1 MFIDLNVPFAPS
13 GFNTNTQSNSKQK
26 QKQKQKQK
34 GAVPNVSATNTPTL
48 SNTDLELINSRLDII
63 AHLGYS
69 IVALNYTVHGKID
82 PVTHVNPL
90 LAVPAR
96 KDLLVLRRLTIVL
109 DESSEKGFGLSTQH
123 APHLASYDIIALQP
137 TTPNTFSLACLSHTQ
152 PSPTTAH
159 IISIDAASATPQ
171 LPFRMKPSM
180 VRTAIRNGGVFEI
193 SYAGA
198 LASDESARRNWWSGA
213 REIARATKGKGL
225 LLSGG
230 AQVTSDLRAPM
241 DAINL
246 ASVLGLDQNTARN
259 AMSTDAKSLITRAS
273 TRQTYRAV
281 LSAPVLINPSAPATT
296 ATPATAEPIPTIPAA
311 NTSAKRVREAEETIA
326 RGSDTGSSEQSE
338 PSQLRPPKRSKS
350 RGVEA

>member
-1 MFIDLNVPFAPS
+1 MFFDLNVPFVPS
-13 GFNTNTQSNSKQK
+13 GFNANTQPNAK

-34 GAVPNVSATNTPTL
+34 GPASNVPSATPTL
-48 SNTDLELINSRLDII
+48 SKADLDLINSRLDVIS
-63 AHLGYS
+63 HLGYA
-69 IVALNYTVHGKID
+69 IIALNYTVHGKID
-82 PVTHVNPL
+82 PATHVNPL

-96 KDLLVLRRLTIVL
+96 KDLVILRRLTIVL
-109 DESSEKGFGLSTQH
+109 DESSEKGFGLSTQF
-123 APHLASYDIIALQP
+123 APQLASYDIIALQP
-137 TTPNTFSLACLSHTQ
+137 TTSNTFSLACLSHTQ

-159 IISIDAASATPQ
+159 VISIDAASATPQ
-171 LPFRMKPSM
+171 LPFRMKPSL

-198 LASDESARRNWWSGA
+198 LASDDSARRNWWSGA

-230 AQVTSDLRAPM
+230 AQATSDLRAPM

-281 LSAPVLINPSAPATT
+281 ISAPILIGAPEAVE
-296 ATPATAEPIPTIPAA
+296 ASATAESTSTPPVA
-311 NTSAKRVREAEETIA
+311 NTPAKRVREADDTVA
-326 RGSDTGSSEQSE
+326 QGSDTGTSEQSE
-338 PSQLRPPKRSKS
+338 PSHARPPKRSKG
-350 RGVEA
+350 RGARA

>member
-1 MFIDLNVPFAPS
+1 MFFDLNVPFAPL
-13 GFNTNTQSNSKQK
+13 GFNTNTQTNSKQK
-26 QKQKQKQK
+26 QKQKQK
-34 GAVPNVSATNTPTL
+34 GPTPNVPTATLTL
-48 SNTDLELINSRLDII
+48 SKTDLDLINSRLDVI
-63 AHLGYS
+63 AHLGYT

-82 PVTHVNPL
+82 PVTHINPL

-96 KDLLVLRRLTIVL
+96 KDLVILRRLTIVL

-137 TTPNTFSLACLSHTQ
+137 TTSNTFSLACLSHTQ

-171 LPFRMKPSM
+171 LPFRMKPSL

-225 LLSGG
+225 LLTGG
-230 AQVTSDLRAPM
+230 AQATSYLRAPM

-246 ASVLGLDQNTARN
+246 ASVLGLEQNTARN

-281 LSAPVLINPSAPATT
+281 LSAPVLINVPQVASTF
-296 ATPATAEPIPTIPAA
+296 ATAAPTSNPLVP
-311 NTSAKRVREAEETIA
+311 NTSAKRVREVEDTTAQ
-326 RGSDTGSSEQSE
+326 GSDTGTSEQSE
-338 PSQLRPPKRSKS
+338 PSHARPPKRSKG
-350 RGVEA
+350 RGVGA

>member
-13 GFNTNTQSNSKQK
+13 GFNINVQPNAK

-34 GAVPNVSATNTPTL
+34 GSAPNAPSATIPL
-48 SNTDLELINSRLDII
+48 SGADLDLINSRLDVLT
-63 AHLGYS
+63 HLGYT

-82 PVTHVNPL
+82 PATHVNPL

-96 KDLLVLRRLTIVL
+96 QDLVILRRLTIVL
-109 DESSEKGFGLSTQH
+109 DESSEKGFGLSTQY
-123 APHLASYDIIALQP
+123 APQLASYDIIALQP
-137 TTPNTFSLACLSHTQ
+137 TTSNAFSLACLSHTQ

-213 REIARATKGKGL
+213 REIARATKGKAL
-225 LLSGG
+225 LLSSG

-281 LSAPVLINPSAPATT
+281 LSAPVLIDAPTT
-296 ATPATAEPIPTIPAA
+296 ASTSTIGEFTSALPIP
-311 NTSAKRVREAEETIA
+311 NTSAKRVREAEVTIA
-326 RGSDTGSSEQSE
+326 PGSDTGTSEQSE
-338 PSQLRPPKRSKS
+338 PSQVRPPKRSKGRS
-350 RGVEA
+350 AGV

>member
-1 MFIDLNVPFAPS
+1 MFLDLNVPFAPS
-13 GFNTNTQSNSKQK
+13 GINTSTQQNAK

-34 GAVPNVSATNTPTL
+34 GSVPNPPATSAPTL
-48 SNTDLELINSRLDII
+48 SNTDLDLINSRLDVL
-63 AHLGYS
+63 AHLGYT
-69 IVALNYTVHGKID
+69 IVALNYTVQGKID
-82 PVTHVNPL
+82 PATHVNPL
-90 LAVPAR
+90 LSVPAR
-96 KDLLVLRRLTIVL
+96 KDLVVLRRLTIVL

-137 TTPNTFSLACLSHTQ
+137 TTPNTFSLACLSHTV

-159 IISIDAASATPQ
+159 VISIDASSATPQ

-230 AQVTSDLRAPM
+230 AQVTSNLRAPM

-259 AMSTDAKSLITRAS
+259 AMSTDAKSLVTRAS

-281 LSAPVLINPSAPATT
+281 LSAPILISTPQTTNNPITVEPTLTPPAP
-296 ATPATAEPIPTIPAA
+296 
-311 NTSAKRVREAEETIA
+311 NTSTKRVREAEETA
-326 RGSDTGSSEQSE
+326 AQGSDTGTSEQSE
-338 PSQLRPPKRSKS
+338 PSHVRPPKRSKG
-350 RGVEA
+350 RGARA

>member
-13 GFNTNTQSNSKQK
+13 GFNTNTQPNTK

-34 GAVPNVSATNTPTL
+34 GSAPNALAASTPTL
-48 SNTDLELINSRLDII
+48 SSSDLDLINSRLDVL
-63 AHLGYS
+63 AHLGYT

-82 PVTHVNPL
+82 PATHINPL
-90 LAVPAR
+90 LVVPTR
-96 KDLLVLRRLTIVL
+96 EDLVILRRLTIVL
-109 DESSEKGFGLSTQH
+109 DESSEKGFGLSTQY

-281 LSAPVLINPSAPATT
+281 LSAPVLIDAPTTANASATVESTSAPSAP
-296 ATPATAEPIPTIPAA
+296 
-311 NTSAKRVREAEETIA
+311 NTSAKRVREAEDIITQ
-326 RGSDTGSSEQSE
+326 GSDTGTSEQSE
-338 PSQLRPPKRSKS
+338 PSQARPPKRSKG
-350 RGVEA
+350 RRAGA

>member
-13 GFNTNTQSNSKQK
+13 GFNSNTQTVTK

-34 GAVPNVSATNTPTL
+34 GNSSEAPVINAPTL
-48 SNTDLELINSRLDII
+48 SSNDLDLINSRLDVIS
-63 AHLGYS
+63 HLGYTV
-69 IVALNYTVHGKID
+69 VALNYTVYGKID
-82 PVTHVNPL
+82 PATHVNPL
-90 LAVPAR
+90 LAVPPR
-96 KDLLVLRRLTIVL
+96 KDLVVLRRLTIIL

-159 IISIDAASATPQ
+159 IICIDAASATPQ

-180 VRTAIRNGGVFEI
+180 IRTAIRNGGVFEI

-213 REIARATKGKGL
+213 REIARATKGKGI

-230 AQVTSDLRAPM
+230 AQAICDLRAPM
-241 DAINL
+241 DAVNL
-246 ASVLGLDQNTARN
+246 VSVLGLNQNTARN

-281 LSAPVLINPSAPATT
+281 LSAPVLIDAPTEAHTT
-296 ATPATAEPIPTIPAA
+296 PTVDSTPTPPAPG
-311 NTSAKRVREAEETIA
+311 NSSKRVRESEDVVAHT
-326 RGSDTGSSEQSE
+326 SDAGTSE
-338 PSQLRPPKRSKS
+338 PSEPPQARPPKRSKG
-350 RGVEA
+350 RGAKA